1 MVVIVKA
8 VVAML
13 IAVVLLVIITT
24 PILGKSVHHD
34 WKGTYA
40 FIRIIFQMALDT
52 SHWTWINHFFIW
64 GSIIFYFLFTFTT
77 YSALFYNLLPSQFPD
92 VGAAVNTFG
101 TGNFWAALFLTA
113 AVSLLPVI
121 GFRWTASKLYP
132 TLSDLIRRGAWKKRR
147 SRPPVVWYLHHNYL
161 GSEYKPRFGFVFR
174 PLFCSVHW
182 KGDMRNLV
190 C

>member
-8 VVAML
+8 VVTVVVIVNTVVAMV

-24 PILGKSVHHD
+24 RSILDKSVHHD
-34 WKGTYA
+34 WQGTYA
-40 FIRIIFQMALDT
+40 FIPIFFQMALDT

-77 YSALFYNLLPSQFPD
+77 YSTPLYNLLPSQFPD

-147 SRPPVVWYLHHNYL
+147 SRPPVV
-161 GSEYKPRFGFVFR
+161 
-174 PLFCSVHW
+174 
-182 KGDMRNLV
+182 
-190 C
+190 